1 MKYNKDVA
9 ILAHIIDYCDD
20 ITNTVERFN
29 GNKEMLDTD
38 RDLFLDFIPLQTGN
52 THERGSCIPAAS
64 YLHTAR

>member
-38 RDLFLDFIPLQTGN
+38 RDLFLDFIAKF
-52 THERGSCIPAAS
+52 R
-64 YLHTAR
+64 